1 MKIGVRNIL
10 LLVLSLFA
18 FCVSVAGQCR
28 LFGKVTDEKGVPLAG
43 VEIFLAEDQGKGVI
57 SDRGGSYE
65 LAVVDMKRFNVVF
78 SFADFETQE
87 HLVSLEDSK
96 SEFELNVKMK
106 EAITQL
112 GGFDVKK
119 IRRQTESSEYI
130 DVSAYKTV
138 PDANKSIE
146 SIVSTQA
153 GVSSNN
159 ELSSQ
164 YSVRG
169 GNYDE
174 NSVYVNH
181 IEVYRPLLIRA
192 GQQEGLSFVNPD
204 MVGSIQFSSVGFSS
218 EFGDK
223 MSSVLDIQYKKPSE
237 FEGAAEVS
245 LLGASGYVGT
255 SSGSFAQLH
264 GVRYKTLK
272 HLLGSLDTNGEYSP
286 SFFDY
291 QTYLTLGLS
300 EKWDLSFLGNISRN
314 SYEFV
319 PQTRKTSFGTMTNTK
334 EFTVYFDGKEKDLF
348 QTFFGNL
355 SLNFK
360 PADSLELGLLVSAF
374 NSQER
379 ETFDIAGE
387 YWLSET
393 AGDNFNV
400 DEGSGIGK
408 YHEHARN
415 NLHSTV
421 FNISQIGKVCLKR
434 NLIKWGLTYQR
445 EVIDDKAD
453 EWEMRD
459 SAGYS
464 VPMLP
469 DRLSLYYNLAAKQNL
484 ETDRFIAY
492 IQDTYTNWTER
503 GKVSVTAGLRANY
516 WSFNDE
522 LLISP
527 RVSFAYLPKRNPNL
541 GFRVAAGMYHQAPFY
556 KEIKDTVVSEN
567 GNTDVVLNKNI
578 KAQRSFQLMVGGDY
592 YYKMWDRHFKFTTEI
607 YGKYIDRINPY
618 NVDNVRIVY
627 AGENK
632 GDGYVVGLDMK
643 LFGEFVP
650 GTDSWVSL
658 SLMQTKENI
667 YGDGVGYI
675 PRPTDQLYNFSL
687 FFQDYLPGM
696 ANLKANIKLNWAD
709 GLPFGPPRSERK
721 DAVFRTPDYR
731 RVDLGISY
739 SLEKGKDKIMQKSV
753 LKYLKSLTVGLDV
766 LNLFDISNVNS
777 YYWVTDVTNVQY
789 AVPNYLTSR
798 QVNVKLMVGF

>member
-1 MKIGVRNIL
+1 MKIGVKNIL
-10 LLVLSLFA
+10 LLLSLLL
-18 FCVSVAGQCR
+18 FCVSAAGQCR

-43 VEIFLAEDQGKGVI
+43 VEVFLAEDQGKGVV
-57 SDRGGSYE
+57 SDHSGFYE
-65 LAVVDMKRFNVVF
+65 LAVENMKRFNVVF
-78 SFADFETQE
+78 SFVDFETQE

-106 EAITQL
+106 EAVTQL
-112 GGFDVKK
+112 GGFEVKK

-130 DVSAYKTV
+130 DVSAYKAV

-146 SIVSTQA
+146 SVVSTQA

-255 SSGSFAQLH
+255 ASGSFTQLH

-300 EKWDLSFLGNISRN
+300 KKWDLSFLGNISRN

-421 FNISQIGKVCLKR
+421 FNVSQIGKVCLKR

-445 EVIDDKAD
+445 EVIEDKAD

-527 RVSFAYLPKRNPNL
+527 RVSFAYLPKRNKNL

-592 YYKMWDRHFKFTTEI
+592 YYKMWDRPFKFTTEI

-658 SLMQTKENI
+658 SLMRTKENI

-798 QVNVKLMVGF
+798 QVNVKLMLEF

>member
-1 MKIGVRNIL
+1 MKIGVKNIL
-10 LLVLSLFA
+10 LLLSLLL
-18 FCVSVAGQCR
+18 FCVSAAGQCR

-43 VEIFLAEDQGKGVI
+43 VEVFLAEDQGKGVV
-57 SDRGGSYE
+57 SDHSGFYE
-65 LAVVDMKRFNVVF
+65 LAVENMKRFNVVF
-78 SFADFETQE
+78 SFVDFETQE

-138 PDANKSIE
+138 PDASKSIE

-255 SSGSFAQLH
+255 ASGSFTQLH

-300 EKWDLSFLGNISRN
+300 KKWDLSFLGNISRN

-393 AGDNFNV
+393 AGNEVNADA
-400 DEGSGIGK
+400 GSGIGK

-421 FNISQIGKVCLKR
+421 FNVSQIGKVCLKR

-469 DRLSLYYNLAAKQNL
+469 DRLLLYYNLAAKQNL

-527 RVSFAYLPKRNPNL
+527 RVSFAYLPKRNKNL

-592 YYKMWDRHFKFTTEI
+592 YYKMWDRPFKFTTEI

-658 SLMQTKENI
+658 SLMRTKENI

-696 ANLKANIKLNWAD
+696 SNLKANIKLNWAD

-798 QVNVKLMVGF
+798 QVNVKLMLEF

>member
-1 MKIGVRNIL
+1 MKIGVKNIL
-10 LLVLSLFA
+10 LLLSLLA
-18 FCVSVAGQCR
+18 FCVSAAGQCR

-43 VEIFLAEDQGKGVI
+43 VEVFLAEDQGKGVV
-57 SDRGGSYE
+57 SDHSGFYE
-65 LAVVDMKRFNVVF
+65 LAVENMKRFNVVF
-78 SFADFETQE
+78 SFVDFETQE

-106 EAITQL
+106 EAVTQL
-112 GGFDVKK
+112 GGFEVKK

-255 SSGSFAQLH
+255 ASGSFTQLH

-300 EKWDLSFLGNISRN
+300 KKWDLSFLGNISRN

-421 FNISQIGKVCLKR
+421 FNVSQIGKVCLKR

-469 DRLSLYYNLAAKQNL
+469 DRLSLYYNLAAEQNL

-592 YYKMWDRHFKFTTEI
+592 YYKMWDRPFKFTTEI

-658 SLMQTKENI
+658 SLMRTKENI

-696 ANLKANIKLNWAD
+696 SNLKANIKLNWAD

-721 DAVFRTPDYR
+721 NAVFRSPDYR

-798 QVNVKLMVGF
+798 QVNVKLMLEF

>member
-1 MKIGVRNIL
+1 MKIGVKNIL
-10 LLVLSLFA
+10 LLLSLLL
-18 FCVSVAGQCR
+18 FCVSAAGQCR

-43 VEIFLAEDQGKGVI
+43 VEVFLAEDQGKGVV
-57 SDRGGSYE
+57 SDHSGFYE
-65 LAVVDMKRFNVVF
+65 LAVENMKRFNVVF
-78 SFADFETQE
+78 SFVDFETQE

-106 EAITQL
+106 EAVTQL
-112 GGFDVKK
+112 GGFEVKK

-130 DVSAYKTV
+130 DVSAYKAV
-138 PDANKSIE
+138 PDASKSIE

-255 SSGSFAQLH
+255 ASGSFTQLH

-300 EKWDLSFLGNISRN
+300 KKWDLSFLGNISRN
-314 SYEFV
+314 SYEFA

-393 AGDNFNV
+393 AGNKVNADA
-400 DEGSGIGK
+400 GSGIGK

-469 DRLSLYYNLAAKQNL
+469 DRLLLYYNLAAKQNL

-527 RVSFAYLPKRNPNL
+527 RVSFAYLPKRNKNL

-592 YYKMWDRHFKFTTEI
+592 YYKMWDRPFKFTTEI

-658 SLMQTKENI
+658 SLMRTKENI

-696 ANLKANIKLNWAD
+696 SNLKANIKLNWAD

-798 QVNVKLMVGF
+798 QVNVKLMLEF

>member
-1 MKIGVRNIL
+1 MKIGVKNIL
-10 LLVLSLFA
+10 LLLSLLL
-18 FCVSVAGQCR
+18 FCVSAAGQCR

-43 VEIFLAEDQGKGVI
+43 VEVFLAEDQGKGVV
-57 SDRGGSYE
+57 SDHSGFYE
-65 LAVVDMKRFNVVF
+65 LAVESMKRFNVVF
-78 SFADFETQE
+78 SFVDFETQE

-106 EAITQL
+106 EAVTQL
-112 GGFDVKK
+112 GGFEVKK

-255 SSGSFAQLH
+255 ASGSFTQLH

-300 EKWDLSFLGNISRN
+300 KKWDLSFLGNISRN

-393 AGDNFNV
+393 AGNEVNV
-400 DEGSGIGK
+400 DAGSGIGK

-469 DRLSLYYNLAAKQNL
+469 DRLLLYYNLAAKQNL

-527 RVSFAYLPKRNPNL
+527 RVSFAYLPKRNKNL

-592 YYKMWDRHFKFTTEI
+592 YYKMWDRPFKFTTEI

-658 SLMQTKENI
+658 SLMRTKENI

-696 ANLKANIKLNWAD
+696 SNLKANIKLNWAD

-798 QVNVKLMVGF
+798 QVNVKLMLEF

>member
-1 MKIGVRNIL
+1 MKIGVKNIL
-10 LLVLSLFA
+10 LLLSLLL
-18 FCVSVAGQCR
+18 FCVSAAGQCR

-43 VEIFLAEDQGKGVI
+43 VEVFLAEDQGKGVV
-57 SDRGGSYE
+57 SDHSGFYE
-65 LAVVDMKRFNVVF
+65 LAVENMKRFNVVF
-78 SFADFETQE
+78 SFVDFETQE

-138 PDANKSIE
+138 PDASKSIE

-255 SSGSFAQLH
+255 ASGSFTQLH

-300 EKWDLSFLGNISRN
+300 KKWDLSFLGNISRN

-421 FNISQIGKVCLKR
+421 FNVSQIGEVCLKR

-469 DRLSLYYNLAAKQNL
+469 DRLLLYYNLAAKQNL

-527 RVSFAYLPKRNPNL
+527 RVSFAYLPKRNKNL

-592 YYKMWDRHFKFTTEI
+592 YYKMWDRPFKFTTEI

-658 SLMQTKENI
+658 SLMRTKENI

-696 ANLKANIKLNWAD
+696 SNLKANIKLNWAD

-739 SLEKGKDKIMQKSV
+739 SLEKGKDKIMQKSM

-798 QVNVKLMVGF
+798 QVNVKLMLEF

>member
-1 MKIGVRNIL
+1 MKIGVKNIL
-10 LLVLSLFA
+10 LLLSLLL
-18 FCVSVAGQCR
+18 FCVSAAGQCR

-43 VEIFLAEDQGKGVI
+43 VEVFLAEDQGKGVV
-57 SDRGGSYE
+57 SNHSGFYE
-65 LAVVDMKRFNVVF
+65 LAVESMKRFNVVF
-78 SFADFETQE
+78 SFVDFETQE

-130 DVSAYKTV
+130 DVSAYKAV

-146 SIVSTQA
+146 SVVSTQA

-255 SSGSFAQLH
+255 ASGSFTQLH

-300 EKWDLSFLGNISRN
+300 KKWDLSFLGNISRN

-421 FNISQIGKVCLKR
+421 FNVSQIGKVCLKR

-469 DRLSLYYNLAAKQNL
+469 DRLLLYYNLAAKQNL

-527 RVSFAYLPKRNPNL
+527 RVSFAYLPKRNKNL

-592 YYKMWDRHFKFTTEI
+592 YYKMWNRPFKFTTEI

-658 SLMQTKENI
+658 SLMRTKENI

-696 ANLKANIKLNWAD
+696 SNLKANIKLNWAD

-798 QVNVKLMVGF
+798 QVNVKLMLEF

>member
-1 MKIGVRNIL
+1 MKIGVKNIL
-10 LLVLSLFA
+10 LLLSLLA
-18 FCVSVAGQCR
+18 FCVSASGQCR

-43 VEIFLAEDQGKGVI
+43 VEVFLAEDQGKGVV
-57 SDRGGSYE
+57 SDHSGFYE
-65 LAVVDMKRFNVVF
+65 LAVENMKRFNVVF
-78 SFADFETQE
+78 SFVDFETQE

-106 EAITQL
+106 EAVTQL

-138 PDANKSIE
+138 PDASKSIE

-255 SSGSFAQLH
+255 ASGSFTQLH

-300 EKWDLSFLGNISRN
+300 KKWDLSFLGNISRN

-334 EFTVYFDGKEKDLF
+334 EFTVFFDGKEKDLF

-469 DRLSLYYNLAAKQNL
+469 DRLLLYYNLAAKQNL

-592 YYKMWDRHFKFTTEI
+592 YYKMWDRPFKFTTEI

-658 SLMQTKENI
+658 SLMRTKENI

-696 ANLKANIKLNWAD
+696 SNLKANIKLNWAD

-721 DAVFRTPDYR
+721 DAVFRSPDYR

-798 QVNVKLMVGF
+798 QVNVKLMLEF

>member
-1 MKIGVRNIL
+1 MKIGVKNIL
-10 LLVLSLFA
+10 LLLSLLL
-18 FCVSVAGQCR
+18 FCVSAAGQCR

-43 VEIFLAEDQGKGVI
+43 VEVFLAEDQGKGVV
-57 SDRGGSYE
+57 SDHSGFYE
-65 LAVVDMKRFNVVF
+65 LAVENMKRFNVVF

-106 EAITQL
+106 EAVTQL
-112 GGFDVKK
+112 GGFEVKK

-130 DVSAYKTV
+130 DVSAYKAV

-146 SIVSTQA
+146 SVVSTQA

-255 SSGSFAQLH
+255 ASGSFTQLH
-264 GVRYKTLK
+264 GVRYKTLR

-300 EKWDLSFLGNISRN
+300 KKWDLSFLGNISRN

-393 AGDNFNV
+393 AGNEVNV
-400 DEGSGIGK
+400 DAGSGIGK

-469 DRLSLYYNLAAKQNL
+469 DRLLLYYNLAAKQNL

-592 YYKMWDRHFKFTTEI
+592 YYKMWDRPFKFTTEI

-658 SLMQTKENI
+658 SLMRTKENI

-696 ANLKANIKLNWAD
+696 SNLKANIKLNWAD

-721 DAVFRTPDYR
+721 NAVFRTPDYR

-798 QVNVKLMVGF
+798 QVNVKLMLEF

>member
-1 MKIGVRNIL
+1 MKIGVKNIL
-10 LLVLSLFA
+10 LLLSLLL
-18 FCVSVAGQCR
+18 FCVSAAGQCR

-43 VEIFLAEDQGKGVI
+43 VEVFLAEDQGKGVV
-57 SDRGGSYE
+57 SDHSGFYE
-65 LAVVDMKRFNVVF
+65 LAVENMKRFNVVF
-78 SFADFETQE
+78 SFVDFETQE

-106 EAITQL
+106 EAVTQL
-112 GGFDVKK
+112 GGFEVKK

-130 DVSAYKTV
+130 DVSAYKAV

-255 SSGSFAQLH
+255 ASGSFTQLH

-300 EKWDLSFLGNISRN
+300 KKWDLSFLGNISRN

-374 NSQER
+374 NSQEC

-393 AGDNFNV
+393 AGDKVNV
-400 DEGSGIGK
+400 DAGSGIGK

-421 FNISQIGKVCLKR
+421 FNVSQIGKVCLKR

-527 RVSFAYLPKRNPNL
+527 RVSFAYLPKRNKNL

-592 YYKMWDRHFKFTTEI
+592 YYKMWDRPFKFTTEI

-658 SLMQTKENI
+658 SLMRTKENI

-696 ANLKANIKLNWAD
+696 SNLKANIKLNWAD

-798 QVNVKLMVGF
+798 QVNVKLMLEF

>member
-1 MKIGVRNIL
+1 MKIGVKNIL
-10 LLVLSLFA
+10 LLLSLLL
-18 FCVSVAGQCR
+18 FCVSAAGQCR

-43 VEIFLAEDQGKGVI
+43 VEVFLAEDQGKGVV
-57 SDRGGSYE
+57 SDHSGFYE
-65 LAVVDMKRFNVVF
+65 LAVENMKRFNVVF
-78 SFADFETQE
+78 SFVDFETQE

-255 SSGSFAQLH
+255 ASGSFTQLH

-300 EKWDLSFLGNISRN
+300 KKWDLSFLGNISRN

-469 DRLSLYYNLAAKQNL
+469 DRLLLYYNLAAKQNL

-527 RVSFAYLPKRNPNL
+527 RVSFAYLPKRNKNL

-592 YYKMWDRHFKFTTEI
+592 YYKMWDRPFKFTTEI

-658 SLMQTKENI
+658 SLMRTKENI

-696 ANLKANIKLNWAD
+696 SNLKANIKLNWAD

-798 QVNVKLMVGF
+798 QVNVKLMLEF

>member
-1 MKIGVRNIL
+1 MKIGVKNIL
-10 LLVLSLFA
+10 LLLSLLL
-18 FCVSVAGQCR
+18 FCVSAAGQCR

-43 VEIFLAEDQGKGVI
+43 VEVFLAEDQGKGVV
-57 SDRGGSYE
+57 SDHSGFYE
-65 LAVVDMKRFNVVF
+65 LAVENMKRFNVVF
-78 SFADFETQE
+78 SFVDFETQE

-138 PDANKSIE
+138 PDASKSIE

-255 SSGSFAQLH
+255 ASGSFTQLH

-300 EKWDLSFLGNISRN
+300 KKWDLSFLGNISRN

-421 FNISQIGKVCLKR
+421 FNVSQIGKVCLKR

-469 DRLSLYYNLAAKQNL
+469 DRLLLYYNLAAKQNL

-592 YYKMWDRHFKFTTEI
+592 YYKMWNRPFKFTTEI

-658 SLMQTKENI
+658 SLMRTKENI

-696 ANLKANIKLNWAD
+696 SNLKANIKLNWAD

-798 QVNVKLMVGF
+798 QVNVKLMLEF

>member
-1 MKIGVRNIL
+1 MKIGVKNIL
-10 LLVLSLFA
+10 LLLSLLL
-18 FCVSVAGQCR
+18 FCVSAAGQCR

-43 VEIFLAEDQGKGVI
+43 VEVFLAEDQGKGVV
-57 SDRGGSYE
+57 SDHSGFYE
-65 LAVVDMKRFNVVF
+65 LAVENMKRFNVVF
-78 SFADFETQE
+78 SFVDFETQE

-106 EAITQL
+106 EAVTQL
-112 GGFDVKK
+112 GGFEVKK

-130 DVSAYKTV
+130 DVSAYKAV

-146 SIVSTQA
+146 SVVSTQA

-255 SSGSFAQLH
+255 ASGSFTQLH

-300 EKWDLSFLGNISRN
+300 KKWDLSFLGNISRN

-421 FNISQIGKVCLKR
+421 FNVSQIGKVCLKR

-445 EVIDDKAD
+445 EVIEDKAD

-527 RVSFAYLPKRNPNL
+527 RVSFAYLPKRNKNL

-592 YYKMWDRHFKFTTEI
+592 YYKMWNRPFKFTTEI

-658 SLMQTKENI
+658 SLMRTKENI

-696 ANLKANIKLNWAD
+696 SNLKANIKLNWAD

-721 DAVFRTPDYR
+721 DAVFRSPDYR

-798 QVNVKLMVGF
+798 QVNVKLMLEF

>member
-1 MKIGVRNIL
+1 MKIGVKNIL
-10 LLVLSLFA
+10 LLLSLLL
-18 FCVSVAGQCR
+18 FCVSAAGQCR

-43 VEIFLAEDQGKGVI
+43 VEVFLAEDQGKGVV
-57 SDRGGSYE
+57 SDHSGFYE
-65 LAVVDMKRFNVVF
+65 LAVENMKRFNVVF
-78 SFADFETQE
+78 SFVDFETQE

-106 EAITQL
+106 EAVTQL
-112 GGFDVKK
+112 GGFEVKK

-130 DVSAYKTV
+130 DVSAYKAV

-255 SSGSFAQLH
+255 ASGSFTQLH

-393 AGDNFNV
+393 AGNEVNADA
-400 DEGSGIGK
+400 GSGIGK

-469 DRLSLYYNLAAKQNL
+469 DRLLLYYNLAAKQNL

-527 RVSFAYLPKRNPNL
+527 RVSFAYLPKRNKNL

-592 YYKMWDRHFKFTTEI
+592 YYKMWDRPFKFTTEI

-658 SLMQTKENI
+658 SLMRTKENI

-696 ANLKANIKLNWAD
+696 SNLKANIKLNWAD

-721 DAVFRTPDYR
+721 DAVFRSPDYR

-798 QVNVKLMVGF
+798 QVNVKLMLEF

>member
-1 MKIGVRNIL
+1 MKIGVKNIL
-10 LLVLSLFA
+10 LLLSLLL
-18 FCVSVAGQCR
+18 FCVSAAGQCR

-43 VEIFLAEDQGKGVI
+43 VEVFLAEDQGKGVV
-57 SDRGGSYE
+57 SDHSGFYE
-65 LAVVDMKRFNVVF
+65 LAVENMKRFNVVF
-78 SFADFETQE
+78 SFVDFETQE

-106 EAITQL
+106 EAVTQL

-130 DVSAYKTV
+130 DVSAYKAV

-146 SIVSTQA
+146 SVVSTQA

-192 GQQEGLSFVNPD
+192 GQQEGLRFVNPD

-255 SSGSFAQLH
+255 ASGSFTQLH

-300 EKWDLSFLGNISRN
+300 KKWDLSFLGNISRN

-421 FNISQIGKVCLKR
+421 FNVSQIGKVCLKR

-445 EVIDDKAD
+445 EVIEDKAD

-592 YYKMWDRHFKFTTEI
+592 YYKMWDRPFKFTTEI

-658 SLMQTKENI
+658 SLMRTKENI

-696 ANLKANIKLNWAD
+696 SNLKANIKLNWAD

-798 QVNVKLMVGF
+798 QVNVKLMLEF

>member
-1 MKIGVRNIL
+1 MKIGVKNIL
-10 LLVLSLFA
+10 LLLSLLA
-18 FCVSVAGQCR
+18 FCVSAAGQCR

-43 VEIFLAEDQGKGVI
+43 VEVFLAEDQGKGVV

-65 LAVVDMKRFNVVF
+65 LAVEDMKKFNVVF

-255 SSGSFAQLH
+255 ASGSFTQLH

-300 EKWDLSFLGNISRN
+300 KKWDLSFLGNISRN

-421 FNISQIGKVCLKR
+421 FNVSQIGKVCLKR

-469 DRLSLYYNLAAKQNL
+469 DRLLLYYNLAAKQNL
-484 ETDRFIAY
+484 ETDRFIVY

-592 YYKMWDRHFKFTTEI
+592 YYKMWDRPFKFTTEI

-658 SLMQTKENI
+658 SLMRTKENI

-696 ANLKANIKLNWAD
+696 SNLKANIKLNWAD

-721 DAVFRTPDYR
+721 DAVFRSPDYR

-798 QVNVKLMVGF
+798 QVNVKLMLEF

>member
-1 MKIGVRNIL
+1 MKIGVKNIL
-10 LLVLSLFA
+10 LLLSLLA
-18 FCVSVAGQCR
+18 FCVSAAGQCR

-43 VEIFLAEDQGKGVI
+43 VEVFLAEDQGKGVV
-57 SDRGGSYE
+57 SDHSGFYE
-65 LAVVDMKRFNVVF
+65 LAVENMKRFNVVF
-78 SFADFETQE
+78 SFVDFETQE

-106 EAITQL
+106 EAVTQL
-112 GGFDVKK
+112 GGFEVKK

-130 DVSAYKTV
+130 DVSAYKAV

-146 SIVSTQA
+146 SVVSTQA

-255 SSGSFAQLH
+255 ASGSFTQLH

-300 EKWDLSFLGNISRN
+300 KKWDLSFLGNISRN

-421 FNISQIGKVCLKR
+421 FNVSQIGKVCLKR

-445 EVIDDKAD
+445 EVIEDKAD

-469 DRLSLYYNLAAKQNL
+469 DRLSLYYNLVAKQNL

-527 RVSFAYLPKRNPNL
+527 RVSFAYLPKRNKNL

-592 YYKMWDRHFKFTTEI
+592 YYKMWDRPFKFTTEI

-658 SLMQTKENI
+658 SLMRTKENI

-696 ANLKANIKLNWAD
+696 SNLKANIKLNWAD

-721 DAVFRTPDYR
+721 NAVFRTPDYR

-798 QVNVKLMVGF
+798 QVNVKLMLEF

>member
-1 MKIGVRNIL
+1 MKIGVKNIL
-10 LLVLSLFA
+10 LLLSLLL
-18 FCVSVAGQCR
+18 FCVSAAGQCR

-43 VEIFLAEDQGKGVI
+43 VEVFLAEDQGKGVV
-57 SDRGGSYE
+57 SDHGGFYE
-65 LAVVDMKRFNVVF
+65 LAVESMKRFNVVF
-78 SFADFETQE
+78 SFVDFETQE

-138 PDANKSIE
+138 PDASKSIE

-255 SSGSFAQLH
+255 ASGSFTQLH

-300 EKWDLSFLGNISRN
+300 KKWDLSFLGNISRN

-374 NSQER
+374 NSQEH

-421 FNISQIGKVCLKR
+421 FNVSQIGKVCLKR

-445 EVIDDKAD
+445 EVIEDKAD

-469 DRLSLYYNLAAKQNL
+469 DRLSLYYNLVAKQNL

-527 RVSFAYLPKRNPNL
+527 RVSFAYLPKRNKNL

-592 YYKMWDRHFKFTTEI
+592 YYKMWDRPFKFTTEI

-658 SLMQTKENI
+658 SLMRTKENI

-696 ANLKANIKLNWAD
+696 SNLKANIKLNWAD

-721 DAVFRTPDYR
+721 NAVFRTPDYR

-798 QVNVKLMVGF
+798 QVNVKLMLEF

>member
-1 MKIGVRNIL
+1 MKIGVKNIL
-10 LLVLSLFA
+10 LLLSLLL
-18 FCVSVAGQCR
+18 FCVSAAGQCR

-43 VEIFLAEDQGKGVI
+43 VEVFLAEDQGKGVV
-57 SDRGGSYE
+57 SDHSGFYE
-65 LAVVDMKRFNVVF
+65 LAVENMKRFNVVF
-78 SFADFETQE
+78 SFVDFETQE

-106 EAITQL
+106 EAVTQL

-255 SSGSFAQLH
+255 ASGSFTQLH

-300 EKWDLSFLGNISRN
+300 KKWDLSFLGNISRN

-421 FNISQIGKVCLKR
+421 FNVSQIGKVCLKR

-469 DRLSLYYNLAAKQNL
+469 DRLLLYYNLAAKQNL

-592 YYKMWDRHFKFTTEI
+592 YYKMWDRPFKFTTEI

-658 SLMQTKENI
+658 SLMRTKENI

-696 ANLKANIKLNWAD
+696 SNLKANIKLNWAD

-798 QVNVKLMVGF
+798 QVNVKLMLEF

>member
-1 MKIGVRNIL
+1 MKIGVKNIL
-10 LLVLSLFA
+10 LLLSLLL
-18 FCVSVAGQCR
+18 FCVSAAGQCR

-43 VEIFLAEDQGKGVI
+43 VEVFLAEDQGKGVV
-57 SDRGGSYE
+57 SDHSGFYE
-65 LAVVDMKRFNVVF
+65 LAVENMKRFNVVF
-78 SFADFETQE
+78 SFVDFETQE
-87 HLVSLEDSK
+87 HLVSLEYSK

-106 EAITQL
+106 EAVTQL
-112 GGFDVKK
+112 GGFEVKK

-130 DVSAYKTV
+130 DVSAYKAV

-146 SIVSTQA
+146 SVVSTQA

-255 SSGSFAQLH
+255 ASGSFTQLH

-300 EKWDLSFLGNISRN
+300 KKWDLSFLGNISRN

-360 PADSLELGLLVSAF
+360 PAESLELGLLVSAF

-421 FNISQIGKVCLKR
+421 FNVSQIGKVCLKR

-445 EVIDDKAD
+445 EVIEDKAD

-469 DRLSLYYNLAAKQNL
+469 DRLSLYYNLAAEQNL

-527 RVSFAYLPKRNPNL
+527 RVSFAYLPKRNKNL

-592 YYKMWDRHFKFTTEI
+592 YYKMWDRPFKFTTEI

-658 SLMQTKENI
+658 SLMRTKENI

-696 ANLKANIKLNWAD
+696 SNLKANIKLNWAD

-798 QVNVKLMVGF
+798 QVNVKLMLEF

>member
-1 MKIGVRNIL
+1 MKIGVKNIL
-10 LLVLSLFA
+10 LLLSLLA
-18 FCVSVAGQCR
+18 FCVSAAGQCR

-43 VEIFLAEDQGKGVI
+43 VEVFLAEDQGKGVV
-57 SDRGGSYE
+57 SDHSGFYE
-65 LAVVDMKRFNVVF
+65 LAVENMKRFNVVF
-78 SFADFETQE
+78 SFVDFETQE

-138 PDANKSIE
+138 PDASKSIE

-255 SSGSFAQLH
+255 ASGSFTQLH

-300 EKWDLSFLGNISRN
+300 KKWDLSFLGNISRN

-421 FNISQIGKVCLKR
+421 FNVSQIGKVCLKR

-469 DRLSLYYNLAAKQNL
+469 DRLLLYYNLAAKQNL

-592 YYKMWDRHFKFTTEI
+592 YYKMWDRPFKFTTEI

-658 SLMQTKENI
+658 SLMRTKENI

-696 ANLKANIKLNWAD
+696 SNLKANIKLNWAD

-798 QVNVKLMVGF
+798 QVNVKLMLEF

>member
-1 MKIGVRNIL
+1 MKIGVKNIL
-10 LLVLSLFA
+10 LLLSLLL
-18 FCVSVAGQCR
+18 FCVSAAGQCR

-43 VEIFLAEDQGKGVI
+43 VEVFLAEDQGKGVV
-57 SDRGGSYE
+57 SDHSGFYE
-65 LAVVDMKRFNVVF
+65 LAVENMKRFNVVF
-78 SFADFETQE
+78 SFVDFETQE

-138 PDANKSIE
+138 PDASKSIE

-255 SSGSFAQLH
+255 ASGSFTQLH

-300 EKWDLSFLGNISRN
+300 KKWDLSFLGNISRN

-421 FNISQIGKVCLKR
+421 FNISQIGKICLKR

-445 EVIDDKAD
+445 EVIEDKAD

-592 YYKMWDRHFKFTTEI
+592 YYKMWDRPFKFTTEI

-658 SLMQTKENI
+658 SLMRTKENI

-696 ANLKANIKLNWAD
+696 SNLKANIKLNWAD

-721 DAVFRTPDYR
+721 DAVFRSPDYR

-798 QVNVKLMVGF
+798 QVNVKLMLEF

>member
-1 MKIGVRNIL
+1 MKIGVKNIL
-10 LLVLSLFA
+10 LLLSLLL
-18 FCVSVAGQCR
+18 FCVSAAGQCR
-28 LFGKVTDEKGVPLAG
+28 LFGKVTDAKGVPLAG
-43 VEIFLAEDQGKGVI
+43 VEVFLAEDQGKGVV
-57 SDRGGSYE
+57 SDHSGFYE
-65 LAVVDMKRFNVVF
+65 LAVENMKRFNVVF

-130 DVSAYKTV
+130 DVSAYKVV

-146 SIVSTQA
+146 SVVSTQA

-255 SSGSFAQLH
+255 ASGSFTQLH

-300 EKWDLSFLGNISRN
+300 KKWDLSFLGNISRN

-355 SLNFK
+355 SWNFK

-393 AGDNFNV
+393 AGNEVNV

-469 DRLSLYYNLAAKQNL
+469 DRLLLYYNLAAKQNL

-592 YYKMWDRHFKFTTEI
+592 YYKMWDRPFKFTTEI

-658 SLMQTKENI
+658 SLMRTKENI

-696 ANLKANIKLNWAD
+696 SNLKANIKLNWAD

-731 RVDLGISY
+731 RADLGISY

-798 QVNVKLMVGF
+798 QVNVKLMLEF

>member
-1 MKIGVRNIL
+1 MKIGVKNIL
-10 LLVLSLFA
+10 LLLSLLL
-18 FCVSVAGQCR
+18 FCVSAAGQCR

-43 VEIFLAEDQGKGVI
+43 VEVFLAEDQGKGVV
-57 SDRGGSYE
+57 SDHSGFYE
-65 LAVVDMKRFNVVF
+65 LAVENMKRFNVVF
-78 SFADFETQE
+78 SFVDFETQE

-106 EAITQL
+106 EAVTQL
-112 GGFDVKK
+112 GGFEVKK

-130 DVSAYKTV
+130 DVSAYKAV

-146 SIVSTQA
+146 SVVSTQA

-255 SSGSFAQLH
+255 ASGSFTQLH

-300 EKWDLSFLGNISRN
+300 KKWDLSFLGNISRN

-334 EFTVYFDGKEKDLF
+334 EFTVCFDGKEKDLF

-421 FNISQIGKVCLKR
+421 FNVSQIGKVCLKR

-445 EVIDDKAD
+445 EVIEDKAD

-469 DRLSLYYNLAAKQNL
+469 DRLLLYYNLTAKQNL

-592 YYKMWDRHFKFTTEI
+592 YYKMWDRPFKFTTEI

-658 SLMQTKENI
+658 SLMRTKENI

-696 ANLKANIKLNWAD
+696 SNLKANIKLNWAD

-798 QVNVKLMVGF
+798 QVNVKLMLEF

>member
-1 MKIGVRNIL
+1 MKICVRNIL
-10 LLVLSLFA
+10 VIVLSLFA
-18 FCVSVAGQCR
+18 FCASATGQCR
-28 LFGKVTDEKGVPLAG
+28 VFGKVVGDNEEPLVGVD
-43 VEIFLAEDQGKGVI
+43 VFLEEDHSKGVI
-57 SDRGGSYE
+57 TDHSGFYEFIVENKNQFKLIFSY
-65 LAVVDMKRFNVVF
+65 VG
-78 SFADFETQE
+78 FESQE
-87 HLVSLEDSK
+87 RLVSVEAANG
-96 SEFELNVKMK
+96 EFELNVTMK
-106 EAITQL
+106 EEVVQL
-112 GGFDVKK
+112 GGVEIKT
-119 IRRQTESSEYI
+119 IGRQTESVDYI
-130 DVSAYKTV
+130 DVSSYKSV
-138 PDANKSIE
+138 PNTSKSIE
-146 SIVSTQA
+146 SVVATQA

-204 MVGSIQFSSVGFSS
+204 MVGSIRFSSVGFSS

-237 FEGAAEVS
+237 FEGSAEVS

-255 SSGSFAQLH
+255 ANGSFSQLH

-300 EKWDLSFLGNISRN
+300 KKWDLSFLGNISRN

-319 PQTRKTSFGTMTNTK
+319 PQTRKTSFGTMTNMK

-360 PADSLELGLLVSAF
+360 PADSLELGLLTAAF

-393 AGDNFNV
+393 SGDKVNV
-400 DEGSGIGK
+400 DAGSGIGK

-415 NLHSTV
+415 DLHSTV
-421 FNISQIGKVCLKR
+421 FNVSQIGKVKLKK

-464 VPMLP
+464 VPIMP
-469 DRLSLYYNLAAKQNL
+469 DRLSLYYNLAATQSL
-484 ETDRFIAY
+484 ETNRFIAY
-492 IQDTYTNWTER
+492 IQDTYTGWTER

-522 LLISP
+522 LLLSP
-527 RVSFAYLPKRNPNL
+527 RVSFAYLPKRNRNL
-541 GFRVAAGMYHQAPFY
+541 GFRAAAGIYYQSPFY
-556 KEIKDTVVSEN
+556 KEIKDTVMAEN
-567 GNTDVVLNKNI
+567 GNTDVKLNRNI
-578 KAQRSFQLMVGGDY
+578 KSQRSFQLMLGGDY
-592 YYKMWDRHFKFTTEI
+592 YYEMWNRPFKFTTEI

-618 NVDNVRIVY
+618 SVDNVRIVY

-632 GDGYVVGLDMK
+632 GDGYVVGVDLK

-696 ANLKANIKLNWAD
+696 SNLKANIKLNWAD

-731 RVDLGISY
+731 RVDLGVSY
-739 SLEKGKDKIMQKSV
+739 SLEKGKDKVMQKSV
-753 LKYLKSLTVGLDV
+753 LKYLKSLTIGLDV

-777 YYWVTDVTNVQY
+777 YYWVTDVTNMQY

-798 QVNVKLMVGF
+798 QLNVRLRVDF

>member
-1 MKIGVRNIL
+1 MKIGVKNIL
-10 LLVLSLFA
+10 LLLSLLA
-18 FCVSVAGQCR
+18 FCVSAAGQCR

-43 VEIFLAEDQGKGVI
+43 VEVFLAEDQGKGVV
-57 SDRGGSYE
+57 SDHSGFYE
-65 LAVVDMKRFNVVF
+65 LAVENMKRFNVVF
-78 SFADFETQE
+78 SFVDFETQE

-130 DVSAYKTV
+130 DVSAYKAV
-138 PDANKSIE
+138 PDASKSIE

-255 SSGSFAQLH
+255 ASGSFTQLH

-300 EKWDLSFLGNISRN
+300 KKWDLSFLGNISRN

-434 NLIKWGLTYQR
+434 NLIKWGLTYLR

-592 YYKMWDRHFKFTTEI
+592 YYKMWDRPFKFTTEI

-658 SLMQTKENI
+658 SLMRTKENI

-696 ANLKANIKLNWAD
+696 SNLKANIKLNWAD

-798 QVNVKLMVGF
+798 QVNVKLMLEF